1 MTKIERLDA
10 VLQGREPDRPPV
22 SLWCHFGVQHM
33 SGADYAKIALDY
45 FHRYD
50 FDFLKLMN
58 DQYYPMP
65 PGLEEIRTEK
75 ELGALTRLD
84 PFRTDW
90 KEQLRAVKIIAKELK
105 KKAYFVDTVFDPW
118 QTLARSICGESL
130 PVLAKKTPRQIQRA
144 LNIVTDNLIS
154 YCMAS
159 LQSGANGI
167 FLSVSAGKDQVD
179 RRTFLDYIKPS
190 VMKILMAVRSRAPM
204 NVAHIHGKKIYAS
217 DVVDFPV
224 PVLSWEDRIP
234 GNPSLE
240 EMKSRFPGV
249 VMGGIDHNQVI
260 NRTRAFAKEN
270 AREGLRRGGKSRFI
284 LAGGCSIPSWAEP
297 AALSAMVEAA
307 RAAGQTA
314 P

>member
-167 FLSVSAGKDQVD
+167 FLSVSAGK
-179 RRTFLDYIKPS
+179 IG
-190 VMKILMAVRSRAPM
+190 RAH
-204 NVAHIHGKKIYAS
+204 V
-217 DVVDFPV
+217 
-224 PVLSWEDRIP
+224 
-234 GNPSLE
+234 
-240 EMKSRFPGV
+240 
-249 VMGGIDHNQVI
+249 
-260 NRTRAFAKEN
+260 
-270 AREGLRRGGKSRFI
+270 
-284 LAGGCSIPSWAEP
+284 
-297 AALSAMVEAA
+297 
-307 RAAGQTA
+307 
-314 P
+314 